1 MKHIFLSVVASLAVI
16 LLAGCSPD
24 SKSGSANQGQQ
35 KPAATAV
42 SVVTI
47 EPTTVPD
54 ILSLP
59 GRITPF
65 QQSQVRPQVAG
76 VITDRLFEEGAVVEK
91 GQQLYQIDDARYK
104 AELASTKADLKSA
117 QANLKTLK
125 AKENRYNDLLS
136 KKSVSEQEYDD
147 VAAQTDQAE
156 AQIAVAQAA
165 IELAKVNVDYT
176 KVYAPISGQISRSYV
191 TEGTL
196 VTANQAQELATI
208 TQLDP
213 VFVDMQNSG
222 KAIVELRRSMQNR
235 DEMPVEIVLDEASNS
250 RYEKQGK
257 LKFSEVTVD
266 ESTGSVTLRAV
277 VPNPDSVLM
286 PGLFVKTNI
295 IKSQEQGLLVPQR
308 ATMRQPDGSLAVYVV
323 GSNNTVE
330 ARTLEVV
337 RSYQSQYLV
346 TSGVSKGD
354 KVIIAGYQK
363 VKPGAQVTP
372 QPWQQDPKKR

>member
-1 MKHIFLSVVASLAVI
+1 MSAVI
-16 LLAGCSPD
+16 LAGCSPEPE
-24 SKSGSANQGQQ
+24 SESAKQGQQ
-35 KPAATAV
+35 KPPATAV
-42 SVVTI
+42 SVVSI
-47 EPTTVPD
+47 ESTTVPD

-59 GRITPF
+59 GRVTAF

-76 VITDRLFEEGAVVEK
+76 VITERLFEEGAVVEK
-91 GQQLYQIDDARYK
+91 GQQLYQINDARYK
-104 AELASTKADLKSA
+104 AELASAKADLKSA
-117 QANLKTLK
+117 EANLKTLK
-125 AKENRYNDLLS
+125 AKETRYKDLLS
-136 KKSVSEQEYDD
+136 RNSVSEQEYDD
-147 VAAQTDQAE
+147 VVAQTDQAD

-165 IELAKVNVDYT
+165 IELARVNVDYT
-176 KVYAPISGQISRSYV
+176 KVYAPINGQISRSYV

-196 VTANQAQELATI
+196 VTANQSQELATI

-222 KAIVELRRSMQNR
+222 KAIVELRRSMQGNNA
-235 DEMPVEIVLDEASNS
+235 MPVEIVLDEASDTL
-250 RYEKQGK
+250 YEKQGT

-286 PGLFVKTNI
+286 PGLFVKTNV
-295 IKSQEQGLLVPQR
+295 IKSRKQGLLVPQR
-308 ATMRQPDGSLAVYVV
+308 ATMRQQDGSLMVYVV
-323 GSNNTVE
+323 DTNNTVQ

-346 TSGVSKGD
+346 TAGVSSGD
-354 KVIIAGYQK
+354 SVIIEGYQK

-372 QPWQQDPKKR
+372 QPWKQGSQGR